1 MQAHEIL
8 SYLRE
13 KDVSFRTV
21 QHGLTYNNL
30 PSAKG
35 WEQII
40 EHYVDISDNEI
51 NKDVSELYLSQI
63 YYGKKNIY
71 FRKLT
76 EVTKENIE
84 KVTSVIHT
92 IYDSSAHESLAVYRD
107 SYPYPVSHDE
117 LYSLK
122 LNNPCPVFIEDS
134 EDAIRVI
141 ITYPRAYKQRDTFDI
156 DDIDFDGEQP
166 KQLYGYEEIIAIKN
180 GRAQSFDSIYFS
192 KKTGVL
198 QIQIDHSKNILK
210 EEMDIAA
217 LRYYG
222 MISNVF
228 NESMSE
234 LAPFEKINLFG
245 KISELYNTADG
256 TINALYHSTGT
267 GSVKKERMRRR
278 TDDLRIEKFHQ
289 VGLKAIDGDTNSF
302 NITKQWNGDCGTVLK
317 LTIDGGLSSIS
328 HNNPSVDCVTIEG
341 CITESDFNLL
351 ISKVL

>member
-63 YYGKKNIY
+63 YYGKRNIY

-141 ITYPRAYKQRDTFDI
+141 ITYPRAYKQRDTFNI

>member
-8 SYLRE
+8 SFLRE
-13 KDVSFRTV
+13 KDVSFRTI

-40 EHYVDISDNEI
+40 EHYVDISDNKI
-51 NKDVSELYLSQI
+51 NENVSNLYLSQI
-63 YYGKKNIY
+63 YYGKRNIY

-76 EVTKENIE
+76 EVTEENIE
-84 KVTSVIHT
+84 KVVSVIRT
-92 IYDSSAHESLAVYRD
+92 IYDSSEHENLVIYRG
-107 SYPYPVSHDE
+107 SYPYPVSHDK

-122 LNNPCPVFIEDS
+122 LNNPCPVFIEDND
-134 EDAIRVI
+134 DAIRVV

-156 DDIDFDGEQP
+156 NDIDFNGKQP
-166 KQLYGYEEIIAIKN
+166 KQLDGYEEIIAIRS

-192 KKTGVL
+192 KKNGVL

-210 EEMDIAA
+210 DEMDIAA

-234 LAPFEKINLFG
+234 LAPFEKINFFE
-245 KISELYNTADG
+245 KIKELYNTNDG
-256 TINALYHSTGT
+256 TINALSHSTGT
-267 GSVKKERMRRR
+267 GSVKKERMRKR
-278 TDDLRIEKFHQ
+278 TDDLRMEKFHQ
-289 VGLKAIDGDTNSF
+289 VGLEAIDGDTNSF
-302 NITKQWNGDCGTVLK
+302 NITKQWDGDCGTVLK

-328 HNNPSVDCVTIEG
+328 HDTPSVDCVTIEG
-341 CITESDFNLL
+341 CITEGDFNLL